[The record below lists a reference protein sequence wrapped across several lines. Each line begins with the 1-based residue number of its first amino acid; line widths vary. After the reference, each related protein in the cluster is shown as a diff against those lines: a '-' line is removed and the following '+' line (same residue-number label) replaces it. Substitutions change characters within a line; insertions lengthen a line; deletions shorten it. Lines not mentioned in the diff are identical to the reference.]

1 MSSGSEWLNVE
12 RAFRGKDGANCNQPS
27 DEKAGIAQECHTR
40 MSRNRYMVSIVF
52 LTFFVMSLLTN
63 ILGPIVPDIITS
75 FKVTLAAAA
84 FLPFSFFI
92 AYGVM
97 SVPAGFLVERFGEKP
112 VMIAAF
118 LAGTTGSLSFA
129 VHPSYRVAVVSLF
142 VMGSGMATL
151 QTAINPL
158 LRVSGGEEHF
168 AFNSAFAQLIFGI
181 ASFISPYIYSY
192 LVLNLGRSTHQS
204 PLLDFLARITP
215 HYLPWASMY
224 WIFAVFTLLMVPVL
238 LFSRFPRVE
247 RTADESAGSWEM
259 YGSLFRKP
267 MVWAFFGCVFAYVGS
282 EQGTADWISKFLS
295 SYHGFDPHTT
305 GATAVSWFW
314 GLLTAGCFIGM
325 GLLKIFDSRYVLIGT
340 CVGALLCL
348 TAALFGPAN
357 VSVIAFPAIG
367 LFASV
372 MWPILVSLALNSVS
386 EHHGSFAGILSTG
399 IMGGAIVP
407 LIIGRI
413 GDHFGLRA
421 GVAFLY
427 VTFGCVLSVGFW
439 ARPIVTNATVSL
451 KKTAV
456 QSTT

>member
-1 MSSGSEWLNVE
+1 
-12 RAFRGKDGANCNQPS
+12 
-27 DEKAGIAQECHTR
+27 
-40 MSRNRYMVSIVF
+40 MVAIVF

-63 ILGPIVPDIITS
+63 ILGPIVPDIINS
-75 FKVTLAAAA
+75 FRVSLAAAA

-97 SVPAGFLVERFGEKP
+97 SIPAGFLVERFGEKP

-118 LAGTTGSLSFA
+118 LVGTAGSLSFA
-129 VHPSYRVAVVSLF
+129 LHPSYRVAVFSLF

-158 LRVSGGEEHF
+158 LRVSGGEENF
-168 AFNSAFAQLIFGI
+168 AFNSAFAQLVFGS
-181 ASFISPYIYSY
+181 ASFLSPYMYSY
-192 LVLNLGRSTHQS
+192 LVLNLGSEHASRNR
-204 PLLDFLARITP
+204 LLEVLARLTP
-215 HYLPWASMY
+215 PALPWASMY
-224 WIFAVFTLLMVPVL
+224 WIFAVFTLAMVVVL

-247 RTADESAGSWEM
+247 LTIDEQAGSLEM

-267 MVWAFFGCVFAYVGS
+267 MVWAFFLCIFAYVGS

-295 SYHGFDPHTT
+295 QYHGYDPHTT

-325 GLLKIFDSRYVLIGT
+325 LLLKVFDSRYVLIGT
-340 CVGALLCL
+340 CLGALLCL

-357 VSVIAFPAIG
+357 VSVIAFPGIG

-399 IMGGAIVP
+399 IMGGAVVP
-407 LIIGRI
+407 VIIGRI

-427 VTFGCVLSVGFW
+427 VTFACVLSVGFW
-439 ARPIVTNATVSL
+439 AKPLITNATVSF
-451 KKTAV
+451 KKAEV
-456 QSTT
+456 QPTV